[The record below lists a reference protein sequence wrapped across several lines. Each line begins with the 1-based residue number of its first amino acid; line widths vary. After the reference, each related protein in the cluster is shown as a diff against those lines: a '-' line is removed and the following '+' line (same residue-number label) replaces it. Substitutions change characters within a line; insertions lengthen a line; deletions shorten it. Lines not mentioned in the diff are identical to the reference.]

1 MTLLESLT
9 GWHWLLLG
17 VVLMLGQVTSAGRP
31 LLGGAVG
38 ALLVAAVMAVIPLD
52 WRLQLSFFA
61 AFALLATAL
70 YWRYLRVKPAKNATT
85 KLASARR
92 RSQLMGTRAS
102 LLAPVKDGRGTVQ
115 IRDALWPVSCGQDL
129 PAGTLVEVTGFDDEM
144 LHVSR
149 VRVTAAASS

>member
-1 MTLLESLT
+1 MTPLESLT

-17 VVLMLGQVTSAGRP
+17 AVLMLGQVTRVGWP
-31 LLGGAVG
+31 LWGLGVGAV
-38 ALLVAAVMAVIPLD
+38 LVAAVMAMTPVA
-52 WRLQLSFFA
+52 WQLQLSFFA
-61 AFALLATAL
+61 AFSLLATAL
-70 YWRYLRVKPAKNATT
+70 HWRYLRVKPVKNATT

-92 RSQLMGTRAS
+92 RSQLMGTRVS

-129 PAGTLVEVTGFDDEM
+129 PAGTLVEVTGFDDQM

-149 VRVTAAASS
+149 VRVSAEASA